1 MKNFRNIFI
10 TTVLAI
16 IAAGFTYIV
25 KIYDVAYIGPNETK
39 VGFSKLNNWFRNLV
53 GTNLKLYDVAK
64 YAGYAVLL
72 IVGIYGLIG
81 LVQLIKRKSL
91 FKIDREIIALGILYV
106 LDIIIYMAFEK
117 VIVNYRPILIDGK
130 LEASYPSSHTILA
143 FTVCLSSMV
152 VCAKYIKSKKLTNL
166 AYFVTMLLLTLVA
179 LGRTLS
185 GAHWL
190 TDIIGGI
197 LISFTLLMIFYSI
210 IHYNKPKKKKRK

>member
-130 LEASYPSSHTILA
+130 LEASYPSSHTILSLCVG
-143 FTVCLSSMV
+143 FSSLIV
-152 VCAKYIKSKKLTNL
+152 SHRYFNKKYIKRINMITLI
-166 AYFVTMLLLTLVA
+166 VMLIVL
-179 LGRTLS
+179 LGRIISGVHWFSDILGGVIISLCLLS
-185 GAHWL
+185 W
-190 TDIIGGI
+190 
-197 LISFTLLMIFYSI
+197 FRFVYY
-210 IHYNKPKKKKRK
+210 YNK